1 MPPKELL
8 PENISLHKWDI
19 KTDIPK
25 EFEGVYDIVH
35 VRMLTFVLMDEDV
48 ENALR
53 NLFKL
58 LSMISIN
65 V

>member
-1 MPPKELL
+1 MPPEELL
-8 PENISLHKWDI
+8 PRNISLHKWDI

-25 EFEGVYDIVH
+25 EFECVYDIVH
-35 VRMLTFVLMDEDV
+35 VRMLTFVLMDDEI
-48 ENALR
+48 ETALR

-58 LSMISIN
+58 SSMIHI